1 MTPSELLDET
11 ANVLEL
17 FGWTQKIYGDVEEGF
32 CTIGAM
38 RRVRNRCWATPEDM
52 KVVRELLR
60 ITISFPPDET
70 NRANTHWFG
79 YSNSSGII
87 RWNDSPERT
96 KEQVLAT
103 LRKAAALGRLSQQGI
118 PVEEPEP
125 ELVGA

>member
-38 RRVRNRCWATPEDM
+38 RSVVRNRCWIAPEDTTAA
-52 KVVRELLR
+52 RDLLR

-70 NRANTHWFG
+70 NWADTHWFG

-103 LRKAAALGRLSQQGI
+103 LRKAAALGRLSQAI
-118 PVEEPEP
+118 PVEPEP
-125 ELVGA
+125 ELVGV